1 MRLREMIFV
10 KNRLYLNMTGDEE
23 GLKRLTGAAGKLLD
37 VLPVGTGPA
46 APVEQVRHAAHIGIA
61 IPAQVCYVTKVL
73 AAPSYLDPLSA
84 ALFVLARQLSNG
96 YLYRHIRV
104 QGGAY
109 GGSCRYEPL
118 GGLFA
123 FISYRDPHLAETLAI
138 YRDAVESLIQK
149 PVTQEELEKAVIGA
163 IGALDRPLDPAGRG
177 YTALIR
183 EFSHL
188 NDSDRLH
195 FREEVLG
202 ITPERLQQTARCYF
216 PQAEEASIVAVCA
229 AEEHLKKANEI
240 LKEKLI
246 LERLP

>member
-1 MRLREMIFV
+1 
-10 KNRLYLNMTGDEE
+10 MTPCRRDIRPIA
-23 GLKRLTGAAGKLLD
+23 LQ
-37 VLPVGTGPA
+37 
-46 APVEQVRHAAHIGIA
+46 EQTRRAEHIGIA

-73 AAPSYLDPLSA
+73 TAPPYRDPLSA
-84 ALFVLARQLSNG
+84 ALFVLARQMSNG

-123 FISYRDPHLAETLAI
+123 FLSYRDPHLTETLTI
-138 YRDAVESLIQK
+138 YGDAVESAIQK

-183 EFSHL
+183 ELSGL
-188 NDSDRLH
+188 TDADRRR
-195 FREEVLG
+195 FREEVLSV
-202 ITPERLQQTARCYF
+202 TPERLQEAARRYF
-216 PQAEEASIVAVCA
+216 PPAAEAAVVAVCA
-229 AEEHLKKANEI
+229 AEERLQKANES
-240 LKEKLI
+240 LQDKLTLEKLV
-246 LERLP
+246 